1 MHKIHHKYNPTLF
14 CAAAFAHPLELTFG
28 NILPSGVG
36 VILLGK
42 RMHMTTVIGWFMARG
57 YESNEGHCGYE
68 FSWSPFRFVPF
79 ATGYGYHA
87 YHHLTSVGNY
97 SSFFSIWDT
106 IFGTNSSYEKYLK
119 EFSKEFKAEKS

>member
-1 MHKIHHKYNPTLF
+1 
-14 CAAAFAHPLELTFG
+14 
-28 NILPSGVG
+28 
-36 VILLGK
+36 
-42 RMHMTTVIGWFMARG
+42 MTTAIGWWIARG

-97 SSFFSIWDT
+97 SSFFSFWDT
-106 IFGTNSSYEKYLK
+106 VFGTNTSYKKYLDEFAK
-119 EFSKEFKAEKS
+119 EF